1 MEANVKFAT
10 ADDIDRL
17 INARFDY
24 FKADNQKLTSEQHS
38 VIESNLRQYFKKHI
52 NTDFF
57 AAFIEENGAI
67 ISLAF
72 LAISEEP
79 ANLSFPTGKTGTIFN
94 VLTYPEYR
102 RKGFAT
108 MVMHA
113 LIEEGKRQNLS
124 YIELSATES
133 GKPVYEKL
141 GFLVKDPSSHTDM
154 KLSLL

>member
-24 FKADNQKLTSEQHS
+24 LTIDDPEIAPEQRA
-38 VIESNLRQYFKKHI
+38 VIELNLRQYILKRI

-57 AAFIEENGAI
+57 AAIVEENDSI
-67 ISLAF
+67 VSLAF
-72 LAISEEP
+72 LAISEGP